1 MQNQIMCDIVNAHNS
16 DDGAN
21 QTEFWRTDS
30 DTVEVS
36 DDPERSYLRLFC
48 NVDMV
53 SGQHNVVVTSF
64 NTSINLMFLC
74 CKLYIRIVG
83 S

>member
-1 MQNQIMCDIVNAHNS
+1 VHKANAHNS

-21 QTEFWRTDS
+21 QTDS

-36 DDPERSYLRLFC
+36 DDPERSYLQLFC
-48 NVDMV
+48 NINVV
-53 SGQHNVVVTSF
+53 PGQHSVVVTSF
-64 NTSINLMFLC
+64 NTSINSMFLC
-74 CKLYIRIVG
+74 CKLYVRVVG

>member
-1 MQNQIMCDIVNAHNS
+1 MCKIVNAHNS
-16 DDGAN
+16 DDRAN

-48 NVDMV
+48 NVDV
-53 SGQHNVVVTSF
+53 VPGQRNVVVTSF
-64 NTSINLMFLC
+64 NTSINSMFLC

>member
-21 QTEFWRTDS
+21 QTEYWRTDS

-36 DDPERSYLRLFC
+36 Y
-48 NVDMV
+48 N
-53 SGQHNVVVTSF
+53 N
-64 NTSINLMFLC
+64 NLI
-74 CKLYIRIVG
+74 YILLAILKYTL
-83 S
+83 